1 MKLGMLTACLPGW
14 DLGRIAEFAAAQ
26 GYERLEVAVWP
37 NVGGRDFEASHLPV
51 ATFTDE
57 DASATE
63 DLMARTGLEI
73 SALAYYENNLHQ
85 DPERRDAVRTHLKH
99 AIDAAQRLGVPY
111 VGTFIGRDNSKSV
124 RENMAEGDRVLPELV
139 DYAGER
145 DVKLII
151 ENCVMEGWHPDG
163 YPGNIAY
170 SPELWEWVTGLG
182 FGLNWDPSHLTWIG
196 IDPVET
202 ILPFAEHIVHAQAK
216 DVELF
221 PARRDRY
228 GFFGLVDK
236 GDDPWDMGWWRF
248 RVPGRG
254 VVDWSHVV
262 DRLYEA
268 GFTGTLSVEHE
279 DPLWS
284 GTDDKVLEGLRIAHR
299 TLRPLIAEE
308 HSPSA

>member
-14 DLGRIAEFAAAQ
+14 SLDRIAGFAQQQ

-37 NVGGRDFEASHLPV
+37 GTGGRDFEAAHLPV

-57 DASATE
+57 DALATR
-63 DLMARTGLEI
+63 DLLDRTGLEI

-85 DPERRDAVRTHLKH
+85 DPLRRAEVRTHLKK
-99 AIDAAQRLGVPY
+99 AIDTAQTLGVPY
-111 VGTFIGRDNSKSV
+111 VGTFIGRDTTKSV
-124 RENMAEGDRVLPELV
+124 RENMREGDRVLPALV

-145 DVKLII
+145 GVRLII

-170 SPELWEWVTGLG
+170 SPELWGWVTGLG

-216 DVELF
+216 DLELF
-221 PARRDRY
+221 PERRNAY
-228 GFFGLVDK
+228 GFFGKVDK

-254 VVDWSHVV
+254 VVDWPHVV

-268 GFTGTLSVEHE
+268 GFDGTLSVEHE
-279 DPLWS
+279 DPLWG
-284 GTDDKVLEGLRIAHR
+284 GTDEKVLEGLRIAHR
-299 TLRPLIAEE
+299 TLRPLIAQE
-308 HSPSA
+308 P

>member
-14 DLGRIAEFAAAQ
+14 DLAHIAEFASAE

-37 NVGGRDFEASHLPV
+37 GTGGRDFEAAHLPV

-57 DASATE
+57 DARATRE
-63 DLMARTGLEI
+63 LLDRTGLEI

-85 DPERRDAVRTHLKH
+85 DPARREEVRTHLRH
-99 AIDAAQRLGVPY
+99 AVDAAQLLGVPY
-111 VGTFIGRDNSKSV
+111 VGTFVGRDMTKSV

-145 DVKLII
+145 GVRLVI

-221 PARRDRY
+221 PGRRNEY
-228 GFFGLVDK
+228 GFFGKVDK
-236 GDDPWDMGWWRF
+236 GEDPWEMGWWRF

-254 VVDWSHVV
+254 VVDWPRVV

-268 GFTGTLSVEHE
+268 GFDGTLSVEHE
-279 DPLWS
+279 DPLW
-284 GTDDKVLEGLRIAHR
+284 GGEDVKVLEGLRIAHR
-299 TLRPLIAEE
+299 TLRPLIAAE
-308 HSPSA
+308 

>member
-1 MKLGMLTACLPGW
+1 MKLGMLTACLPNW
-14 DLGRIAEFAAAQ
+14 DLGRIADFASEQ
-26 GYERLEVAVWP
+26 GFERLEVAVWP
-37 NVGGRDFEASHLPV
+37 KVGGRDFEASHLPV
-51 ATFTDE
+51 ATFTAE
-57 DASATE
+57 DAAATRE
-63 DLMARTGLEI
+63 ILDRTGLEI

-85 DPERRDAVRTHLKH
+85 DLARRSEIRSHLKH
-99 AIDAAQRLGVPY
+99 AIDAAAKLEVPY
-111 VGTFIGRDNSKSV
+111 VGTFIGRDMTKSV
-124 RENMAEGDRVLPELV
+124 RENMAIGNQVLPELI

-145 DVKLII
+145 GVKLII

-163 YPGNIAY
+163 YPGNLAY

-216 DVELF
+216 DLELF
-221 PARRDRY
+221 PRDRNQY

-236 GDDPWDMGWWRF
+236 GDNPWDMGWWRF

-254 VVDWSHVV
+254 VVDWPHVV

-268 GFTGTLSVEHE
+268 GFDGTLSVEHE
-279 DPLWS
+279 DPLWGGS
-284 GTDDKVLEGLRIAHR
+284 DERILEGLRIAHR
-299 TLRPLIAEE
+299 TLRPLIAQEN
-308 HSPSA
+308 